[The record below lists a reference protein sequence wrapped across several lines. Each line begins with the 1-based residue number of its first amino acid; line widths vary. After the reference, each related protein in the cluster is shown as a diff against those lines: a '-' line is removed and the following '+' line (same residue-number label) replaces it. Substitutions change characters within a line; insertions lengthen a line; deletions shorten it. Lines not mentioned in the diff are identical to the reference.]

1 MKLKKVDGK
10 LFKEE
15 KLNGR
20 TNLVEYRQS
29 DAWNDIL
36 KESSRMFDLLCKF
49 GYLYNQQILPDLR
62 DCQRN
67 IELISLAFGGKL
79 K

>member
-15 KLNGR
+15 KINGR
-20 TNLVEYRQS
+20 TNLAEYRES
-29 DAWNDIL
+29 DGWNDIL
-36 KESSRMFDLLCKF
+36 KESSRMSDLLCKF
-49 GYLYNQQILPDLR
+49 GSLYNKEILPDLR
-62 DCQRN
+62 DCQKN